1 MAHRRNRPTLYEVVQ
16 HHRKD
21 LQKRRA
27 VTPTNPPAAAPPP
40 AAGPRPV
47 DPTPIDESALPPDTP
62 VRIGAPGRRSAARAE
77 LSEERTIAPAATS
90 FRWLNGALSMQL
102 AAPSLVVALIG
113 LAAWFGLGY
122 YVGHRAA
129 SVERLGDPRDDLALL
144 TAAPE
149 AGSEAAEPA
158 VVATPPQS
166 ASRRNAPIAAAPPVR
181 ETAREAAREPVREV
195 GPPPVQ
201 AVRPPAAPAQPAIA
215 DTEVV
220 PAPRAVETPKSNTPP
235 EWQPGKFYIVLQHF
249 PLSQAKAAEAARQY
263 LAEQGIATVT
273 VRQSDIKLIATEPFP
288 SADAANG
295 LMRKIK
301 QAGKGYADRGGYD
314 FNQAYTRV
322 LKKG

>member
-21 LQKRRA
+21 PPKRKPGA
-27 VTPTNPPAAAPPP
+27 PANVPTTGSAATPAAAPH
-40 AAGPRPV
+40 GLG
-47 DPTPIDESALPPDTP
+47 DTTPIDESALPADTP
-62 VRIGAPGRRSAARAE
+62 VRISSPARMAAARAE
-77 LSEERTIAPAATS
+77 MAEEVAIAPAATS

-129 SVERLGDPRDDLALL
+129 SVEHLGDPRDDLALL
-144 TAAPE
+144 TAAPDGGNE
-149 AGSEAAEPA
+149 HAEPA
-158 VVATPPQS
+158 VVPTPAPNTGRRTTPPVTPAVRES
-166 ASRRNAPIAAAPPVR
+166 ARETTRESAQPAQPPRQAAPP
-181 ETAREAAREPVREV
+181 
-195 GPPPVQ
+195 
-201 AVRPPAAPAQPAIA
+201 PASPTVA
-215 DTEVV
+215 DSEVV
-220 PAPRAVETPKSNTPP
+220 PAPRPVETPKSNTPP
-235 EWQPGKFYIVLQHF
+235 DWQTGRFYIVLQHF
-249 PLSQAKAAEAARQY
+249 PLSQSKAVESARAY
-263 LAEQGIATVT
+263 LAEQGIATVA

-301 QAGKGYADRGGYD
+301 QVGKDYAEHGGYD

-322 LKKG
+322 LKKS